1 MTKTF
6 YNPRRLALSGLLLVI
21 VSAFLGARIEMAFS
35 DDNIM
40 EQVTKYS
47 DVLTMVQKYYVDAV
61 KIDDL
66 NEAGI
71 NGILSKLD
79 PHSIYMPLTNVK
91 ESDEQF
97 SGRFEGIGV
106 TFTLIRDTITV
117 DSPVPGGPS
126 DRLGIE
132 AADKFVAIDG
142 KSAIKLKDDEVKH
155 ALRGPKGT
163 KVRVTVVR
171 LGAPQPI
178 DFEIT
183 RDVIPINSLVASFM
197 VDPTTAY
204 VDVKKFSATTYD
216 ELRTALDDLR
226 GKGMQRLILDLRGNP
241 GGYLEQAVKVADEF
255 IGGNNT
261 IVFTKG
267 RVQSFDDVLVSHPG
281 DAYEKTPLVVL
292 VDGGSASASEIVSGA
307 LQDLDR
313 ALIVGSNTFG
323 KGLVQ
328 RQFPL
333 PDGSALRLT
342 ISRYYTPSGRS
353 IQKPYKGAKYE
364 NGGAIANADGD
375 DENNFEHNK
384 DIKSGDTTRPI
395 FKTHA
400 GRSIYG
406 GGGIAPDFIVKLDT
420 TQFTTRRLIASAVIL
435 DYIQDYVAQHV
446 TEIKQNYDQNAFV
459 DRYTL
464 ASNIFTDILNRAKTK
479 KVDIK
484 ENELALDKPW
494 LTNVIKAEIG
504 RQIFGSDVQHRVLLK
519 NDKQFEKAYSVLGE
533 ASKMAMASS
542 K

>member
-6 YNPRRLALSGLLLVI
+6 YNPRRLALSGLLLVV

-40 EQVTKYS
+40 EQVQKYS
-47 DVLTMVQKYYVDAV
+47 EVLTMVQKYYVDAV
-61 KIDDL
+61 KVDDL

-132 AADKFVAIDG
+132 AGDKFIAIDG
-142 KSAIKLKDDEVKH
+142 KPAIKLKDDEVKK

-163 KVRVTVVR
+163 KVRVTVFR
-171 LGAPQPI
+171 AGAPQPI

-216 ELRTALDDLR
+216 ELRTALDELR
-226 GKGMQRLILDLRGNP
+226 GKGMTRLILDLRQNP

-267 RVQSFDDVLVSHPG
+267 RVKSFDDVLVSHPG

-353 IQKPYKGAKYE
+353 IQKPYKGGKYE
-364 NGGAIANADGD
+364 HGAASADAEDEDNFNHAGD
-375 DENNFEHNK
+375 VK
-384 DIKSGDTTRPI
+384 AGDTTRPI
-395 FKTHA
+395 YKTFA

-406 GGGIAPDFIVKLDT
+406 GGGITPDFIVKQDT

-435 DYIQDYVAQHV
+435 DYIQDYVAQNV
-446 TEIKQNYDQNAFV
+446 SQIKRDYDQTAFV
-459 DRYTL
+459 DKFNVS
-464 ASNIFTDILNRAKTK
+464 SNIFNDILKRAKDK
-479 KVDIK
+479 KVEIK
-484 ENELALDKPW
+484 ESELNIDKPW
-494 LTNVIKAEIG
+494 LANVIKAEIG

-519 NDKQFEKAYSVLGE
+519 NDKQYEKAYSLMGE
-533 ASKMAMASS
+533 ASKMASLS